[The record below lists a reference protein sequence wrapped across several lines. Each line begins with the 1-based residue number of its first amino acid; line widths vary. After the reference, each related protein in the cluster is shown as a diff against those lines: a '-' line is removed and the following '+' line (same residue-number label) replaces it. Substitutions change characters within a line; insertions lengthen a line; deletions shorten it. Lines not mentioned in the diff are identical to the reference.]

1 MILNLKRTQS
11 DNQKYEKNEMET
23 RKEKLKVLE
32 DEFKRS
38 QSGYIELSRK
48 PLSFIEVTIQKNLL
62 IISIYSN

>member
-1 MILNLKRTQS
+1 VILKLKRTQS

-38 QSGYIELSRK
+38 QSDYIEFSRK
-48 PLSFIEVTIQKNLL
+48 PFSVIEVTMH
-62 IISIYSN
+62 